1 MKKIFIG
8 SDHAGFEVKTFLLQY
23 LAGRYQNFDIVDCGT
38 DTAERTNYPEHSHKL
53 AKSLQNS
60 QNSFGI
66 LICGSGVGVS
76 IVANRYSGVRA
87 ALIYN
92 EKIAELSRQH
102 NDANVA
108 CFGARFFSINEIK
121 DMVDTFLT
129 TPFSGGVH
137 LERVQS
143 IENL

>member
-1 MKKIFIG
+1 MKNIFIG
-8 SDHAGFEVKTFLLQY
+8 SDHAGFEVKSFLLQY
-23 LAGRYQNFDIVDCGT
+23 LSVKYQNCDIIDCGT
-38 DTAERTNYPEHSHKL
+38 DSMERTNYPKYSHKL
-53 AKSLQNS
+53 SESLQNS
-60 QNSFGI
+60 ENSFGI

-92 EKIAELSRQH
+92 QKIAELSRQH

-137 LERVQS
+137 LERINE
-143 IENL
+143 IEII